1 MVHLTESL
9 YYLRPRWGKNLRW
22 KNGRRPFDPA
32 KIEAN
37 PHERTPLRCRNS
49 VIPRKGQKEGM
60 YSLYFLILM
69 RVYLIVLFFSLSQ
82 FYSFSFSFSID
93 VVCIKEML
101 NLFACMKLN
110 DLNEKECPKELDA
123 FQKCYGKFVVSSCD
137 FYSILFL
144 FPKIHFTHLTIGIFF
159 LIISGGF
166 PSKTT
171 YQRSHG
177 TNTRTNQI
185 NFSSS

>member
-49 VIPRKGQKEGM
+49 VIPRKGQKE
-60 YSLYFLILM
+60 
-69 RVYLIVLFFSLSQ
+69 
-82 FYSFSFSFSID
+82 D

-123 FQKCYGKFVVSSCD
+123 FQKCYGKFVED
-137 FYSILFL
+137 FQAKQLIKDHMEPIPGQTKLTSHQVNVMLKRY
-144 FPKIHFTHLTIGIFF
+144 PQKIDI
-159 LIISGGF
+159 
-166 PSKTT
+166 
-171 YQRSHG
+171 
-177 TNTRTNQI
+177 
-185 NFSSS
+185 